1 MRPLRRIAAVFLALS
16 GIVVVGSI
24 FLPALNA
31 PYAGSARLVAR
42 PWILDAAG
50 LVWMFALWGA
60 LVAFMVFLIG
70 WIAEGMGTAASELDA
85 SPSFRM
91 LERQPP
97 SGPMNMEQ
105 ANERTRGE
113 TVRKAS

>member
-1 MRPLRRIAAVFLALS
+1 MRALRGIAGVFLALS

-31 PYAGSARLVAR
+31 PHAGSARLVAR
-42 PWILDAAG
+42 PWMLNAAG

-70 WIAEGMGTAASELDA
+70 WIAEEMAARANEFDA
-85 SPSFRM
+85 NPPLRI

-105 ANERTRGE
+105 ANERARGE
-113 TVRKAS
+113 TARKAS

>member
-1 MRPLRRIAAVFLALS
+1 MQPLRRIAAVFLALS

-42 PWILDAAG
+42 PWMLDAAG

-70 WIAEGMGTAASELDA
+70 WIAEGMASAANDLDA
-85 SPSFRM
+85 SRSLRI
-91 LERQPP
+91 LERQPA
-97 SGPMNMEQ
+97 SGPVNMEQ